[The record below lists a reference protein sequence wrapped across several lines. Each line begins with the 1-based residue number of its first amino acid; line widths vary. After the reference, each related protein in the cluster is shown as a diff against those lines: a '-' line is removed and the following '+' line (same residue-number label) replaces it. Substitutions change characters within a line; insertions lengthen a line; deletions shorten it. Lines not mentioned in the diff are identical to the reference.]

1 MDFHASFA
9 IANLNK
15 TEFSF
20 FMSEIDPGFLI
31 IQNQRVSLKFR
42 SHFVLKSFIITVSH
56 ILFLL
61 LCWTKTRKHC
71 QVFSVN
77 YFFIMKS

>member
-9 IANLNK
+9 IASLNK

-42 SHFVLKSFIITVSH
+42 SHFV
-56 ILFLL
+56 
-61 LCWTKTRKHC
+61 
-71 QVFSVN
+71 
-77 YFFIMKS
+77 